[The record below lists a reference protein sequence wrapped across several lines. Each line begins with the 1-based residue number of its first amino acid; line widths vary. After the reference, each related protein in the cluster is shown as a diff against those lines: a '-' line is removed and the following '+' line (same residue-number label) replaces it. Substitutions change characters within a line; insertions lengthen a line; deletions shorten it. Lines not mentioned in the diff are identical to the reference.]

1 MAMWNSGAIFV
12 VYSQYRTQEGI
23 LPRARLKFK
32 LGSIDP
38 VERKLLLT
46 ITELKNHK
54 WELC

>member
-1 MAMWNSGAIFV
+1 MWNSGAIFV